1 MVSLLSHVS
10 LLECLSIFL
19 IPRQETGGR
28 NFARFCI
35 GQSLRLLT
43 PGILWKNQV
52 TPKIQVEQR
61 GSVPARLPQIPS
73 AFMDAS
79 CQLHPCR
86 PCTANSPLLMSNIFI
101 PCRLNHAC
109 SDHCLLLQLQ
119 PSHGASAVVSRHWSH
134 LCVCGMEGRTK
145 AK

>member
-1 MVSLLSHVS
+1 MPVNISHS
-10 LLECLSIFL
+10 QAGDGWEELCSFL
-19 IPRQETGGR
+19 HRPIPETPYPR
-28 NFARFCI
+28 Y
-35 GQSLRLLT
+35 
-43 PGILWKNQV
+43 PMENQV

-79 CQLHPCR
+79 CLLHPCR

-101 PCRLNHAC
+101 LCRLNHAC